1 MFPRWRGLTHF
12 GKVMSVSFSDGSKWE
27 DLSKVTETPAHT
39 HTAIE
44 SSQQISV
51 FILHNSLLET
61 KPEYH
66 LLKVLQCHV
75 EIDLY
80 ASLEVHTERT
90 IAAGK
95 ERLARFYELIKV
107 GLIDLS
113 SQTADLYLQEYLAL
127 EESDVDSEETK
138 NWDFPKMHSQLHL
151 FNDIIAKGVTRN
163 YNTKTNESRHRPIKR
178 VYMLT
183 NFKGVAE
190 QVSSFCNE

>member
-1 MFPRWRGLTHF
+1 M
-12 GKVMSVSFSDGSKWE
+12 
-27 DLSKVTETPAHT
+27 
-39 HTAIE
+39 
-44 SSQQISV
+44 
-51 FILHNSLLET
+51 ET

-80 ASLEVHTERT
+80 TSLEVHTERT

-107 GLIDLS
+107 GLIDLL
-113 SQTADLYLQEYLAL
+113 SQTADLHLQEYLAL

-151 FNDIIAKGVTRN
+151 FNDIIAKSVTWN
-163 YNTKTNESRHRPIKR
+163 YNTKTNESQHRLIKW

-183 NFKGVAE
+183 NFKGVSE
-190 QVSSFCNE
+190 QVGSFCNE